1 MKKIFAAALA
11 AALALLGSVSALAFD
26 HQAMFEGM
34 DTDYYTRFQGQDIS
48 INVYNWGEYISNGED
63 DSLDVNAAF
72 EELTGIKVNYTF
84 YATNEELYAKLR
96 AGGSNYDV
104 IIPSDYM
111 IGRMVKE
118 DMLETLNKENIPNLK
133 YIDPS
138 LLGMPYDPDTAYSIP
153 YTWGTVV
160 LIYNTTLVSPDTDV
174 ETWDLLWNEDYKGNI
189 LMFNNP
195 RDAYGIALKKLGF
208 PLNPENQ
215 EQIDKAT
222 ALLKEQKPLVQAY
235 VMDEIFDKMAAG
247 EAAVAPYYAGDAL
260 TMIDDN
266 PDLAASFPREG
277 TNIFVDG
284 MCIPKG
290 AKQKEAAEMY
300 INFMCEPEVGAA
312 NCEYIGY
319 STPNTASL
327 ELLDAEITSNPT
339 AYPSREV
346 ISNATY
352 FSALSDDL
360 NKALDAGWKELLA
373 DDESFTFWLV
383 PALLLVAVIASVAG
397 VVRKARKKKR
407 ESY

>member
-1 MKKIFAAALA
+1 
-11 AALALLGSVSALAFD
+11 
-26 HQAMFEGM
+26 
-34 DTDYYTRFQGQDIS
+34 
-48 INVYNWGEYISNGED
+48 
-63 DSLDVNAAF
+63 
-72 EELTGIKVNYTF
+72 
-84 YATNEELYAKLR
+84 
-96 AGGSNYDV
+96 
-104 IIPSDYM
+104 
-111 IGRMVKE
+111 
-118 DMLETLNKENIPNLK
+118 
-133 YIDPS
+133 
-138 LLGMPYDPDTAYSIP
+138 
-153 YTWGTVV
+153 
-160 LIYNTTLVSPDTDV
+160 
-174 ETWDLLWNEDYKGNI
+174 
-189 LMFNNP
+189 
-195 RDAYGIALKKLGF
+195 
-208 PLNPENQ
+208 
-215 EQIDKAT
+215 
-222 ALLKEQKPLVQAY
+222 
-235 VMDEIFDKMAAG
+235 
-247 EAAVAPYYAGDAL
+247 
-260 TMIDDN
+260 
-266 PDLAASFPREG
+266 
-277 TNIFVDG
+277 

-383 PALLLVAVIASVAG
+383 PALLLVAVIASVAV

>member
-1 MKKIFAAALA
+1 
-11 AALALLGSVSALAFD
+11 
-26 HQAMFEGM
+26 
-34 DTDYYTRFQGQDIS
+34 
-48 INVYNWGEYISNGED
+48 
-63 DSLDVNAAF
+63 
-72 EELTGIKVNYTF
+72 
-84 YATNEELYAKLR
+84 
-96 AGGSNYDV
+96 
-104 IIPSDYM
+104 
-111 IGRMVKE
+111 
-118 DMLETLNKENIPNLK
+118 
-133 YIDPS
+133 
-138 LLGMPYDPDTAYSIP
+138 MPYDPDTAYSIP

-339 AYPSREV
+339 AYPSQEV

-383 PALLLVAVIASVAG
+383 PALLLVAVIASVAV
-397 VVRKARKKKR
+397 VVRRARKKKR